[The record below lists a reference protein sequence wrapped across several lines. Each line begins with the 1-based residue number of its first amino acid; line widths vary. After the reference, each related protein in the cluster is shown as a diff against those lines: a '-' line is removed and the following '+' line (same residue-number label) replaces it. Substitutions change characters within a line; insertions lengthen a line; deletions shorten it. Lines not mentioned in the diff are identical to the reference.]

1 MSSTIFD
8 RWPGG
13 NGKVNFHRCYPAAI
27 IQAALLTIVSAY
39 AQDTTTDGYV
49 TRKEYDE
56 LKAELLSMKKELDAL
71 KKEKGAVSKQGSVE
85 SHSVAD
91 THKEVAPRQ
100 EEAET
105 QAAGEMHT
113 GVTGNVAPS
122 VAQLEASLFGTT
134 KFLLAGWA
142 EGMFEARNGEV
153 STFSA
158 SFNPIFLWELTPKLL
173 FDGRLE
179 IEPSGGGT
187 NVNLVNAQISYLL
200 NDYIALGAGEFFS
213 PSNVFVERFEPQW
226 INKLPDRPL
235 AIYHGLL
242 PNISVG
248 AQVRGGFP
256 IGPTRANYAFYVSNG
271 PVLNNFDA
279 RTAGTL
285 DFNSYTDNNDNK
297 AVGGRVGFLP
307 IPGVEVGYGF
317 ETSKPGFQGT
327 TFSDLQALV
336 QSVDLEITRDSDL
349 LRGRINLFAQYAWSH
364 VDHAVYDPDGSLGF
378 GPLAFTSKQD
388 GGYAE
393 IAYRP
398 TKVDIDFIRNLEMI
412 FRWDHLSR
420 DPSGLGDPWETRWTL
435 GLNYWLSPSTV
446 LKAAY
451 EWDQPSGEPNRN
463 ALFIQTAMGF

>member
-1 MSSTIFD
+1 VKI
-8 RWPGG
+8 P
-13 NGKVNFHRCYPAAI
+13 RCYLAAI
-27 IQAALLTIVSAY
+27 IQTALVITVSSVAV
-39 AQDTTTDGYV
+39 AQSEETDGYV
-49 TRKEYDE
+49 TRKEYEE
-56 LKAELLSMKKELDAL
+56 LKAQMLAMKKELDAL
-71 KKEKGAVSKQGSVE
+71 KKERAVAPKQEGRESQAVVDTASKQASPEGQL
-85 SHSVAD
+85 VAD
-91 THKEVAPRQ
+91 AHKQPAPEVSLPL
-100 EEAET
+100 
-105 QAAGEMHT
+105 
-113 GVTGNVAPS
+113 V
-122 VAQLEASLFGTT
+122 QLGTT

-142 EGMFEARNGEV
+142 EGMFEARNGQV

-187 NVNLVNAQISYLL
+187 NVNLVNAQLSYLL
-200 NDYIALGAGEFFS
+200 NDYIALGVGEFFS

-235 AIYHGLL
+235 AVYHGIL

-256 IGPTRANYAFYVSNG
+256 IGPTRVDYAFYVSNG
-271 PVLNNFDA
+271 PVLNTFDA

-349 LRGRINLFAQYAWSH
+349 LKGRINLFAQYAWSH

-378 GPLAFTSKQD
+378 GPLPLTAKQD

-393 IAYRP
+393 LAYRP
-398 TKVDIDFIRNLEMI
+398 TKVDIDFIRNLELI

-420 DPSGLGDPWETRWTL
+420 DPSGLGDPEETRWTL

-446 LKAAY
+446 VKAAY
-451 EWDQPSGEPNRN
+451 EWDQPNGEPNEN
-463 ALFIQTAMGF
+463 ALLLQAAMGF

>member
-1 MSSTIFD
+1 MKPN
-8 RWPGG
+8 RW
-13 NGKVNFHRCYPAAI
+13 FWLLII
-27 IQAALLTIVSAY
+27 IQGAFLTTAPPSVCAED
-39 AQDTTTDGYV
+39 ATPDGYV
-49 TRKEYDE
+49 TRKEYEE
-56 LKAELLSMKKELDAL
+56 LKAQLLSMKKELEAI
-71 KKEKGAVSKQGSVE
+71 KTHREEAAPKQSKTE
-85 SHSVAD
+85 DRAVAD
-91 THKEVAPRQ
+91 AHKQVEPPAAPEVTLPAVQP
-100 EEAET
+100 E
-105 QAAGEMHT
+105 G
-113 GVTGNVAPS
+113 
-122 VAQLEASLFGTT
+122 LLGTT
-134 KFLLAGWA
+134 KFLLAGWGD
-142 EGMFEARNGEV
+142 GMFEARNGQV

-158 SFNPIFLWELTPKLL
+158 SFDPIFLWELTPKLL
-173 FDGRLE
+173 FDSRLE
-179 IEPSGGGT
+179 IDPSGGGT

-200 NDYIALGAGEFFS
+200 NDYIAVGAGEFFS

-235 AIYHGLL
+235 AIYHGIL

-256 IGPTRANYAFYVSNG
+256 IGTARANYAFYVSNG
-271 PVLNNFDA
+271 PILNTSSASN
-279 RTAGTL
+279 AGTL

-327 TFSDLQALV
+327 SFSRVQALV
-336 QSVDLEITRDSDL
+336 QSVDLEVTRDSDL
-349 LRGRINLFAQYAWSH
+349 LKGRINLFAQYAWSH

-398 TKVDIDFIRNLEMI
+398 TKVAIDFVRNFEMI

-446 LKAAY
+446 VKAAY
-451 EWDQPSGEPNRN
+451 EWDKPNGEPNRN

>member
-1 MSSTIFD
+1 VKI
-8 RWPGG
+8 
-13 NGKVNFHRCYPAAI
+13 HRCFLAAI
-27 IQAALLTIVSAY
+27 VQAAFIITSSAAI
-39 AQDTTTDGYV
+39 AQDPETDGYV
-49 TRKEYDE
+49 TRKEYEE
-56 LKAELLSMKKELDAL
+56 LKDQMLAMKKELDAL
-71 KKEKGAVSKQGSVE
+71 KKERGTVSKQESAESRSV
-85 SHSVAD
+85 VD
-91 THKEVAPRQ
+91 VHKEVAPTPGN
-100 EEAET
+100 AEST
-105 QAAGEMHT
+105 AGADMHKE
-113 GVTGNVAPS
+113 VTSNATPS
-122 VAQLEASLFGTT
+122 LAELEASLLGTT
-134 KFLLAGWA
+134 KILIAGWA
-142 EGMFEARNGEV
+142 EAMFEARNDQV

-173 FDGRLE
+173 FDSRLE

-200 NDYIALGAGEFFS
+200 NDYIALGVGEFFS

-226 INKLPDRPL
+226 INKLPDRP
-235 AIYHGLL
+235 IGVYHDVL

-271 PVLNNFDA
+271 PVLNTFDP
-279 RTAGTL
+279 RSAGTL
-285 DFNSYTDNNDNK
+285 DFNSYTDNNDDK

-317 ETSKPGFQGT
+317 ETSRPGFQGT
-327 TFSDLQALV
+327 PFSDLRALV

-349 LRGRINLFAQYAWSH
+349 LKGRINLFAQYAWSR

-378 GPLAFTSKQD
+378 GPLPLTARRD

-412 FRWDHLSR
+412 FRWDHLSA
-420 DPSGLGDPWETRWTL
+420 DPSGLGDPSETRWTL

-446 LKAAY
+446 VKAAY
-451 EWDQPSGEPNRN
+451 EWDKPNGERNRN
-463 ALFIQTAMGF
+463 ALFFQTAMGF

>member
-1 MSSTIFD
+1 MK
-8 RWPGG
+8 
-13 NGKVNFHRCYPAAI
+13 KVVYLLVAI
-27 IQAALLTIVSAY
+27 QSVLLTTLPDVVC
-39 AQDTTTDGYV
+39 AQDARPDGYV
-49 TRKEYDE
+49 TRREYEE
-56 LKAELLSMKKELDAL
+56 LKAQMLAMKKELDAI
-71 KKEKGAVSKQGSVE
+71 KKEREAAAPKEDRVE
-85 SHSVAD
+85 NRAVAD
-91 THKEVAPRQ
+91 VPKQVAP
-100 EEAET
+100 EAPPQVPLPAVQPE
-105 QAAGEMHT
+105 G
-113 GVTGNVAPS
+113 
-122 VAQLEASLFGTT
+122 LLGTT

-142 EGMFEARNGEV
+142 DGMFEARNGQV

-173 FDGRLE
+173 FDSRLE

-235 AIYHGLL
+235 AVYHGIL
-242 PNISVG
+242 PNISIG
-248 AQVRGGFP
+248 AQARGGFP
-256 IGPTRANYAFYVSNG
+256 IGLTRVDYAFYVSNG
-271 PVLNNFDA
+271 PVLNTFDP
-279 RTAGTL
+279 RRAGTL

-307 IPGVEVGYGF
+307 VRGVEVGYGF

-327 TFSDLQALV
+327 SFSRVQALV
-336 QSVDLEITRDSDL
+336 QTVDLEVTRDSDL
-349 LRGRINLFAQYAWSH
+349 LKGRVNLFAQYAWSH

-393 IAYRP
+393 MAYRP
-398 TKVDIDFIRNLEMI
+398 TKLDNDFLRNLEMI

-420 DPSGLGDPWETRWTL
+420 DPSGLGDPEETRWTL

-451 EWDQPSGEPNRN
+451 EWDQPNAEPNRS
-463 ALFIQTAMGF
+463 ALLIQMAMGF

>member
-1 MSSTIFD
+1 MRTVLRLYFLI
-8 RWPGG
+8 
-13 NGKVNFHRCYPAAI
+13 AI
-27 IQAALLTIVSAY
+27 RSVLLTTVFNSVC
-39 AQDTTTDGYV
+39 AQDAPPDGYV
-49 TRKEYDE
+49 TRREYDE
-56 LKAELLSMKKELDAL
+56 LKAQMLAMKKELDAI
-71 KKEKGAVSKQGSVE
+71 KKKGEGVAKQGKVE
-85 SHSVAD
+85 NRTVVD
-91 THKEVAPRQ
+91 VHKQVAP
-100 EEAET
+100 EAPPQVPLPAVQPE
-105 QAAGEMHT
+105 G
-113 GVTGNVAPS
+113 
-122 VAQLEASLFGTT
+122 LLGTT

-173 FDGRLE
+173 FDSRLE

-200 NDYIALGAGEFFS
+200 NDYITLGAGEFFS

-235 AIYHGLL
+235 AVFHGIL

-248 AQVRGGFP
+248 AQARGGFP
-256 IGPTRANYAFYVSNG
+256 IGSARVDYALYVSNG
-271 PVLNNFDA
+271 PVLNTFDP
-279 RTAGTL
+279 RRAGTL

-297 AVGGRVGFLP
+297 AVGGRIGFLP

-327 TFSDLQALV
+327 SVSRVQALV
-336 QSVDLEITRDSDL
+336 QSADLEVTRDSDL
-349 LRGRINLFAQYAWSH
+349 LKGHVNLFAQYAWSH

-378 GPLAFTSKQD
+378 GALAFTSKQD

-393 IAYRP
+393 LTYRP
-398 TKVDIDFIRNLEMI
+398 TKLNNDFLRSLEMT

-420 DPSGLGDPWETRWTL
+420 NPSGLGDPEETRWTI
-435 GLNYWLSPSTV
+435 GLNYWLSSSTV

-451 EWDQPSGEPNRN
+451 EWDQPNGEANRN
-463 ALFIQTAMGF
+463 ALLIQTAMGF

>member
-1 MSSTIFD
+1 VKI
-8 RWPGG
+8 
-13 NGKVNFHRCYPAAI
+13 HRCSLAAI
-27 IQAALLTIVSAY
+27 IQAALLIIVSPLAR

-49 TRKEYDE
+49 TRKEYEE
-56 LKAELLSMKKELDAL
+56 LKVQMLAMKKELDAL
-71 KKEKGAVSKQGSVE
+71 KKEREAAPKQESVE
-85 SHSVAD
+85 SHAVAD
-91 THKEVAPRQ
+91 VHKQVAPKQENAESQAAGDMHKEVAS
-100 EEAET
+100 E
-105 QAAGEMHT
+105 
-113 GVTGNVAPS
+113 VAPPVVES
-122 VAQLEASLFGTT
+122 EGSLLGTT

-142 EGMFEARNGEV
+142 EGMFEARNGNV

-158 SFNPIFLWELTPKLL
+158 SFNPIFLWELTPKIL

-200 NDYIALGAGEFFS
+200 NDYMALGVGEFFS

-226 INKLPDRPL
+226 INKLPDRP
-235 AIYHGLL
+235 IGVYHGVL

-256 IGPTRANYAFYVSNG
+256 IGPTRADYAFYVSNG
-271 PVLNNFDA
+271 PTLNTFDA

-285 DFNSYTDNNDNK
+285 DFNSYTDNNDDK

-307 IPGVEVGYGF
+307 IPGVEVGYAF

-327 TFSDLQALV
+327 TFADVRALV
-336 QSVDLEITRDSDL
+336 QSVDLEVTRDSDL
-349 LRGRINLFAQYAWSH
+349 LRGRINLYAQYAWSE

-378 GPLAFTSKQD
+378 GPLPLTAKRD

-393 IAYRP
+393 LAYRP
-398 TKVDIDFIRNLEMI
+398 TKLDNDYLRNLEMI

-420 DPSGLGDPWETRWTL
+420 DPSGLGDPEETRWTL

-446 LKAAY
+446 VKAAY
-451 EWDQPSGEPNRN
+451 EWDKPNGERNRN
-463 ALFIQTAMGF
+463 ALFFQTAMGF

>member
-1 MSSTIFD
+1 VKI
-8 RWPGG
+8 
-13 NGKVNFHRCYPAAI
+13 HRRSLAAI
-27 IQAALLTIVSAY
+27 IQTALLIMASPVAR

-49 TRKEYDE
+49 TIKEYEE
-56 LKAELLSMKKELDAL
+56 LKVQMLAMKKELEAL
-71 KKEKGAVSKQGSVE
+71 KKEKGA
-85 SHSVAD
+85 
-91 THKEVAPRQ
+91 APRQ
-100 EEAET
+100 ERVES
-105 QAAGEMHT
+105 QAVADVHKQ
-113 GVTGNVAPS
+113 VAPE
-122 VAQLEASLFGTT
+122 VAQEVPLPLVQPEGLLGTT

-142 EGMFEARNGEV
+142 EGMFEARNGSV

-158 SFNPIFLWELTPKLL
+158 SFNPIFLWELTPKIL

-200 NDYIALGAGEFFS
+200 NDYITLGVGEFFS

-235 AIYHGLL
+235 AIYHGIL

-248 AQVRGGFP
+248 AQMRGGFP

-271 PVLNNFDA
+271 PVLNTFDA

-327 TFSDLQALV
+327 TFADVQALV
-336 QSVDLEITRDSDL
+336 QSVDLEVSRDSDL
-349 LRGRINLFAQYAWSH
+349 LKGRINLFAQYAWSH

-378 GPLAFTSKQD
+378 GPLPLTAKRD

-393 IAYRP
+393 LAYRP
-398 TKVDIDFIRNLEMI
+398 TKLDIDFLRNLEMI

-420 DPSGLGDPWETRWTL
+420 DPSGLGDPEETRLTL

-446 LKAAY
+446 VKAAY
-451 EWDQPSGEPNRN
+451 EWDKPNGEPNRN
-463 ALFIQTAMGF
+463 ALLIQTAMGF

>member
-1 MSSTIFD
+1 MA
-8 RWPGG
+8 
-13 NGKVNFHRCYPAAI
+13 PAA
-27 IQAALLTIVSAY
+27 LRG
-39 AQDTTTDGYV
+39 QDEKPDGYV
-49 TRKEYDE
+49 TRKEYEE
-56 LKAELLSMKKELDAL
+56 LKTQLLAMKKELDTL
-71 KKEKGAVSKQGSVE
+71 KKER
-85 SHSVAD
+85 
-91 THKEVAPRQ
+91 EVAPRQ
-100 EEAET
+100 KDRESQSVAGTAPKRETAEG
-105 QAAGEMHT
+105 QAIADVHKQ
-113 GVTGNVAPS
+113 VAPE
-122 VAQLEASLFGTT
+122 VTLPVVQPEGLLGTT

-142 EGMFEARNGEV
+142 DGMFEARNGQV

-158 SFNPIFLWELTPKLL
+158 SFDPIFLWELTPKIL
-173 FDGRLE
+173 FDSRLE
-179 IEPSGGGT
+179 IDPSGGGT

-200 NDYIALGAGEFFS
+200 NDYMALGAGEFFS

-235 AIYHGLL
+235 AIYHGIL

-248 AQVRGGFP
+248 VQARGGFP
-256 IGPTRANYAFYVSNG
+256 IGSTRVDYAFYVSNG
-271 PVLNNFDA
+271 PVLNTFDA
-279 RTAGTL
+279 RSAGTL

-327 TFSDLQALV
+327 TFSRVQALV
-336 QSVDLEITRDSDL
+336 QSVDLEVTRDSYL
-349 LRGRINLFAQYAWSH
+349 LKGRINLLAQYAWSH

-378 GPLAFTSKQD
+378 GSLAFISKQD

-393 IAYRP
+393 LAYRP
-398 TKVDIDFIRNLEMI
+398 TKLDNDFVRNLEMI

-420 DPSGLGDPWETRWTL
+420 DPSGLGDPEETRWTV

-451 EWDQPSGEPNRN
+451 EWDQPNGEPNRN
-463 ALFIQTAMGF
+463 ALLIQTAMGF

>member
-1 MSSTIFD
+1 VKIY
-8 RWPGG
+8 RW
-13 NGKVNFHRCYPAAI
+13 YSAAI
-27 IQAALLTIVSAY
+27 VQAALLTIVSAH

-56 LKAELLSMKKELDAL
+56 LKAELLAMKKELEAI
-71 KKEKGAVSKQGSVE
+71 KKK
-85 SHSVAD
+85 
-91 THKEVAPRQ
+91 R
-100 EEAET
+100 EEASPKQNKTEDRAVVDVHK
-105 QAAGEMHT
+105 QIAPEAAPE
-113 GVTGNVAPS
+113 VTLPVVQPEG
-122 VAQLEASLFGTT
+122 LLGTT

-142 EGMFEARNGEV
+142 DGMFEARNGNV

-158 SFNPIFLWELTPKLL
+158 SFDPIFLWELTPKIL
-173 FDGRLE
+173 FDSRLE
-179 IEPSGGGT
+179 IDPSGGGT

-200 NDYIALGAGEFFS
+200 NDYVALGVGEFFS

-235 AIYHGLL
+235 AIYHGIL

-256 IGPTRANYAFYVSNG
+256 IGPARANYAFYVSNG
-271 PVLNNFDA
+271 PVLNTFDA
-279 RTAGTL
+279 STAGTL

-297 AVGGRVGFLP
+297 AIGGRVGFLP
-307 IPGVEVGYGF
+307 IPGIEVGYGF

-327 TFSDLQALV
+327 SFSRVQALV
-336 QSVDLEITRDSDL
+336 QSVDLEVTRDSDL

-378 GPLAFTSKQD
+378 GPLPLTAKQD

-393 IAYRP
+393 LAYRP
-398 TKVDIDFIRNLEMI
+398 TKVNNDFLRNVEVI
-412 FRWDHLSR
+412 SRWDHLSR
-420 DPSGLGDPWETRWTL
+420 DPSGLGDPEETRWTL

-451 EWDQPSGEPNRN
+451 EWDQPNGEPNRN
-463 ALFIQTAMGF
+463 ALLIQTAMGF

>member
-13 NGKVNFHRCYPAAI
+13 NGKVKIHRCYPAAI
-27 IQAALLTIVSAY
+27 VQAALLTIVSAY

-85 SHSVAD
+85 SHSVAE

-100 EEAET
+100 EEAEA
-105 QAAGEMHT
+105 QAAGETHT
-113 GVTGNVAPS
+113 EVTRNVAPS

-142 EGMFEARNGEV
+142 EGMFEARNAQV

-235 AIYHGLL
+235 AVYHGLL

-271 PVLNNFDA
+271 PVLNTFDA
-279 RTAGTL
+279 RSAGTL

-307 IPGVEVGYGF
+307 IPGVEVGYAF

-327 TFSDLQALV
+327 TFHDVQALV
-336 QSVDLEITRDSDL
+336 QSVDLEVTRDSDL
-349 LRGRINLFAQYAWSH
+349 LKGRINLFAQYAWSH

-378 GPLAFTSKQD
+378 GPLPLTAKQD

-393 IAYRP
+393 LAYRP
-398 TKVDIDFIRNLEMI
+398 TKVDIDFVRNLELI

>member
-1 MSSTIFD
+1 
-8 RWPGG
+8 
-13 NGKVNFHRCYPAAI
+13 VAV
-27 IQAALLTIVSAY
+27 QAALLAIAFPAAR
-39 AQDTTTDGYV
+39 AQEPTTDGYV
-49 TRKEYDE
+49 TRKEYED
-56 LKAELLSMKKELDAL
+56 LKAEMLAMKKELDAL
-71 KKEKGAVSKQGSVE
+71 KKEKGEVSKQE
-85 SHSVAD
+85 SHESHAVAD
-91 THKEVAPRQ
+91 GQKQVAPKQQNAESQAPGDMHKEVVT
-100 EEAET
+100 EA
-105 QAAGEMHT
+105 
-113 GVTGNVAPS
+113 APS
-122 VAQLEASLFGTT
+122 LAGLEASLLGTT

-142 EGMFEARNGEV
+142 EGMYEQRNGQV

-173 FDGRLE
+173 FDSRLE

-200 NDYIALGAGEFFS
+200 NDYMALGVGEFFS

-235 AIYHGLL
+235 AVYHGIL

-256 IGPTRANYAFYVSNG
+256 IGPTRADYAFYVSNG
-271 PVLNNFDA
+271 PVLSTFDA

-327 TFSDLQALV
+327 AFADVQALV
-336 QSVDLEITRDSDL
+336 QSVDLEVTRDSDL
-349 LRGRINLFAQYAWSH
+349 LKGRINLFAQYAWSH
-364 VDHAVYDPDGSLGF
+364 VDHAIYDADGSLGF

-393 IAYRP
+393 LAYRP
-398 TKVDIDFIRNLEMI
+398 TKLDIDFLRNLETI

-420 DPSGLGDPWETRWTL
+420 DPSGLGDPREERWTL

-446 LKAAY
+446 VKAAY
-451 EWDQPSGEPNRN
+451 EWDKPSGQRNKN
-463 ALFIQTAMGF
+463 ALFFQTAMGF